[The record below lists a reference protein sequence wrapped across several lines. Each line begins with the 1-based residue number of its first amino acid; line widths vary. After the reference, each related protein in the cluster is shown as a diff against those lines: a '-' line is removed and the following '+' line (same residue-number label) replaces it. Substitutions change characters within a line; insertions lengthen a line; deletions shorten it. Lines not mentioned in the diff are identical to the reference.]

1 MCINIQLFWLRG
13 ANWIPVQPIQSF
25 CRAMR
30 VRVVKL
36 LEAGIRRSSDSC
48 RGDAGV
54 VGELV
59 VLEIGAAGNSERR
72 ALRNADLLERIGT
85 AGNRPILPSLADVLL
100 LRVTP
105 RGMLLRGFEYHQGQH
120 VAQEWWCEVVG

>member
-1 MCINIQLFWLRG
+1 
-13 ANWIPVQPIQSF
+13 
-25 CRAMR
+25 MR

-36 LEAGIRRSSDSC
+36 LEAGTRRSSDSC
-48 RGDAGV
+48 RADAGV

-72 ALRNADLLERIGT
+72 TLRSGDVFERIGT
-85 AGNRPILPSLADVLL
+85 AGKRPILPSLADVLL

-105 RGMLLRGFEYHQGQH
+105 RGMLLRGFEYHEGQH